1 VVGIARS
8 LGIILP
14 AILLG
19 LDLCSSQHPH
29 SNQGVD
35 ILLNHGSQFPCISLT
50 SSRQENMS
58 TNHSPPKKLGLG
70 VCGLGRMGKQH
81 ALNALHS
88 APRVDL
94 LAACSPTDAE
104 MSWAEEHLVPHGVQI
119 YRSLDEMLETTPID
133 ALLVASATKVH
144 YEQVMAGLSK
154 RVHVLCEKPLAMN
167 LEQGRKILEAT
178 KLPEN
183 ADLKVMTAFSR
194 RFDASYME
202 AKKAIENG
210 QIGKPVVIRC
220 DNRDLYDSSEAMA
233 NYLRSNPGIFIDTAV
248 HDIDLSLSFLGEDI
262 LPKSCYAVGSIA
274 MHKSLEV
281 INDVDNGIG
290 IVEWYAKN
298 EGEAAPISYYYCSRI
313 MQHGFDNPTEI
324 VGTKGVLKIN
334 QHPRSNLIDIADK
347 NGIRNE
353 VMPDYYGRYE
363 RAFVNELNTFTAC
376 VLDGQP
382 LPYQLSSA
390 VKGMEIAQALQKSL
404 VTREKICFPRQ

>member
-1 VVGIARS
+1 MTTECS
-8 LGIILP
+8 L
-14 AILLG
+14 
-19 LDLCSSQHPH
+19 
-29 SNQGVD
+29 
-35 ILLNHGSQFPCISLT
+35 
-50 SSRQENMS
+50 
-58 TNHSPPKKLGLG
+58 PKRLALG

-81 ALNALHS
+81 ALNALRS
-88 APRVDL
+88 APRVEL
-94 LAACSPTDAE
+94 IAACSPTDAE
-104 MSWAEEHLVPHGVQI
+104 MSWAQEHLAPHGVFI
-119 YRSLDEMLETTPID
+119 YRSLDEMLEAKTLD

-154 RVHVLCEKPLAMN
+154 RLHVLCEKPLAMN
-167 LEQGRKILEAT
+167 LDQSRKILEAT
-178 KLPEN
+178 RLPEN

-202 AKKAIENG
+202 AKQAIQNG
-210 QIGKPVVIRC
+210 QIGQPVVVRC

-233 NYLRSNPGIFIDTAV
+233 NYLASNPGIFIDTAV

-262 LPKSCYAVGSIA
+262 MPRSCYAVGNIT
-274 MHKSLEV
+274 MHKSLEA

-334 QHPRSNLIDIADK
+334 QRPRSNLIDIADK
-347 NGIRNE
+347 DGIRNE

-363 RAFVNELNTFTAC
+363 HAFVNELNTFTAC
-376 VLDGQP
+376 VLNGQP

-404 VTREKICFPRQ
+404 VTGQKVCFPSQ